1 MSDNQEIQEQNGA
14 VKETPVSQAP
24 QSEKKLGLKSWFLIA
39 IASVAILAF
48 VADTGVKVY
57 RGESVNTELLQNVL
71 ETLFKLVSSSDD
83 A

>member
-1 MSDNQEIQEQNGA
+1 MSDNQEIQEQNGTEQTQS
-14 VKETPVSQAP
+14 VQVP

-57 RGESVNTELLQNVL
+57 RGEPVNTELLQNVL